1 MQAAKV
7 PVPPPIAHA
16 NFNPQSQALQH
27 EKSGYVTSARTQM
40 DQMQQQVAS
49 MQATTWRTAGPN
61 RAAFDK
67 LLRDVAV
74 KRAALQADIASIPNA
89 PAESWP
95 ALKAKADRDLVAFR
109 ATVGAASG
117 VVEAVTPIGMPPS
130 FDVLDCVARA
140 VSAIHFRATQ
150 SGFAFTTTIEFTDT
164 R

>member
-7 PVPPPIAHA
+7 PVPPPMAHA

-61 RAAFDK
+61 RSAFDK

-74 KRAALQADIASIPNA
+74 KRAALQVDIAAVPNA

-109 ATVGAASG
+109 AAVGAASSRIST
-117 VVEAVTPIGMPPS
+117 APQQKIAAIPAKLTP
-130 FDVLDCVARA
+130 
-140 VSAIHFRATQ
+140 
-150 SGFAFTTTIEFTDT
+150 
-164 R
+164 